1 MIPLASDITA
11 KDRLRTDQLV
21 EFYLGS
27 YDNITEDNA
36 QALIDLFSDSGNF
49 TVKFPFLSSLSGLTI
64 AYSTA
69 LYQMEIDFKF
79 ERFLLRKLSFHQR
92 TRV

>member
-49 TVKFPFLSSLSGLTI
+49 KVKFQFL
-64 AYSTA
+64 
-69 LYQMEIDFKF
+69 
-79 ERFLLRKLSFHQR
+79 
-92 TRV
+92 